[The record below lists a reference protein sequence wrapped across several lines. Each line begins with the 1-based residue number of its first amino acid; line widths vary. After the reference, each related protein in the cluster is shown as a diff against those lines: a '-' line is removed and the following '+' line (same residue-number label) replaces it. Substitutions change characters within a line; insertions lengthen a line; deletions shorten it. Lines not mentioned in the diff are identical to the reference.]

1 MSKAAILFNLNLGVA
16 LSEALN
22 SELWI
27 TPYITLRYTILCVH
41 GTNLSRGRFVSIWG
55 WEGGVGDGR

>member
-27 TPYITLRYTILCVH
+27 TPYINYITLHYVCMKLISVEEGL
-41 GTNLSRGRFVSIWG
+41 LVSG
-55 WEGGVGDGR
+55 AGKVV

>member
-27 TPYITLRYTILCVH
+27 TTCISLRYTILCVH
-41 GTNLSRGRFVSIWG
+41 GTNLSRGRFVSIWS